1 MLRYKFW
8 SHKQSEGQCF
18 DNFVTELKKL
28 SKECEFSNLQNSLM
42 GDMIV
47 IGITENHLTQRLL
60 QKPDLTLHSALRLGY
75 ACEKTKKHEL
85 KL

>member
-1 MLRYKFW
+1 MLRYKFL

-42 GDMIV
+42 RDMIV

-60 QKPDLTLHSALRLGY
+60 RKPDLTLHSALS
-75 ACEKTKKHEL
+75 KTWICMREN
-85 KL
+85 